1 MLVATIHFRTPSG
14 AWSQTG
20 HAGREGCRLAG
31 RRDPT
36 RRRAHPTHARKVT
49 PPPSCPPG
57 GSLGGSQSGDPNQT
71 LLSSHLLEDLG
82 LEVRG
87 QLGVD
92 GQHGQGGCVLQF
104 FQMLHNLI

>member
-20 HAGREGCRLAG
+20 HAGREGYRLAG
-31 RRDPT
+31 GRDPT
-36 RRRAHPTHARKVT
+36 KRRHT
-49 PPPSCPPG
+49 PPVPG
-57 GSLGGSQSGDPNQT
+57 SNTFSLALLGVVLGGSQVGDPNQT
-71 LLSSHLLEDLG
+71 LLQSHLLEDLG

-92 GQHGQGGCVLQF
+92 GQHGQGGAFSSSSRCST
-104 FQMLHNLI
+104 I